1 MASQQ
6 ETARGRRESAGNRS
20 NPARGIQASR
30 SAAASGAAERDEVYG
45 LVSVLY
51 HSLQG
56 AETYSQ
62 YIDDAR
68 RAGDHELVEFFEDCR
83 EEESDRA
90 TRAKLLLA
98 MRLDVEEM
106 EEEDEDEDEE
116 DEDED
121 EEDEEE
127 DE

>member
-6 ETARGRRESAGNRS
+6 ETARGRREPAGNRS

-30 SAAASGAAERDEVYG
+30 TAAASGAAERDEVYG

-68 RAGDHELVEFFEDCR
+68 RAGDQELVGFFEDCR
-83 EEESDRA
+83 EEENDRA
-90 TRAKLLLA
+90 TRAKVLLA
-98 MRLDVEEM
+98 MRLEIE

-116 DEDED
+116 DE
-121 EEDEEE
+121 
-127 DE
+127 